1 MTAEF
6 PPGLLLIVGAILVPF
21 IKGNLRSVYM
31 LVLPLL
37 GILQLMALEPGTF
50 GTMSTYGVEQT
61 HVRIDKLSLLFGY
74 IFYISAALG
83 ILFAWH
89 REDRVEQTSA
99 LVHAGAAI
107 GAVFAGD
114 LVTLFFYWEV
124 TAISSGVIIW
134 AGRTNRSHGAGFRYL
149 IIQIL
154 SGILLLTGAAML
166 SNETGSVAF
175 NHIGLDSPGGMIILL
190 AFGIKCAFPLLHNWL
205 QDSYPEASVTG
216 TVFLSAFT
224 TKLAVYALARGYA
237 GTEILIWIGAAMAA
251 FPIFYAVIENDLRRV
266 LAYSLNNQLGFMVA
280 GIGIGTTL
288 SINGAVSHAFAHILY
303 KALLFMS
310 MGAVLYRTGTSKG
323 SELGGLYKTMPWT
336 TGSVSYTHLTLPTK
350 A

>member
-1 MTAEF
+1 
-6 PPGLLLIVGAILVPF
+6 
-21 IKGNLRSVYM
+21 
-31 LVLPLL
+31 
-37 GILQLMALEPGTF
+37 MASEPCTF
-50 GTMSTYGVEQT
+50 GTMSTYGVELT

-114 LVTLFFYWEV
+114 LITLFFYWEV

-251 FPIFYAVIENDLRRV
+251 FPIFYAVIENL
-266 LAYSLNNQLGFMVA
+266 SL
-280 GIGIGTTL
+280 I
-288 SINGAVSHAFAHILY
+288 HI
-303 KALLFMS
+303 
-310 MGAVLYRTGTSKG
+310 
-323 SELGGLYKTMPWT
+323 
-336 TGSVSYTHLTLPTK
+336 
-350 A
+350 